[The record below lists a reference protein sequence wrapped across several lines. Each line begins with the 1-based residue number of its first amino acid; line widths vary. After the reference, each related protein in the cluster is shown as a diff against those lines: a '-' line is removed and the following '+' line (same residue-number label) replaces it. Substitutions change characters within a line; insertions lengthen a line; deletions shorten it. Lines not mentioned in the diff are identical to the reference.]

1 MYLLSLFKN
10 HLSIIRKCY
19 RMFAR
24 MITMKITSKD
34 IILDT
39 DERIRMQSEPVQ
51 LPLSN
56 EDRELLQAMLDYVR
70 NSQNDEIAEAE
81 DLQPAVGIAAVQ
93 VGVLK
98 QMIAV
103 VIPYEDGVDE
113 VALVN
118 PKIISESV
126 QNAYLDNGEG
136 CLSVKGEHPGH
147 VFRHARIKVRGY
159 DLIQDKNVTISA
171 EGYFAICLQHE
182 IDHLSGTLFYDH
194 IDANNPW
201 KSDDEAEVI

>member
-1 MYLLSLFKN
+1 
-10 HLSIIRKCY
+10 
-19 RMFAR
+19 
-24 MITMKITSKD
+24 MKITSKD

-136 CLSVKGEHPGH
+136 CLSVKGEHPVH

-159 DLIQDKNVTISA
+159 DLIQLRFRQKAILQSVFNMKSITYQVLFSTIILMPIIHGKVMMRQKS
-171 EGYFAICLQHE
+171 FKL
-182 IDHLSGTLFYDH
+182 LLF
-194 IDANNPW
+194 
-201 KSDDEAEVI
+201 

>member
-1 MYLLSLFKN
+1 
-10 HLSIIRKCY
+10 
-19 RMFAR
+19 
-24 MITMKITSKD
+24 MKLTSKD

-39 DERIRMQSEPVQ
+39 DPRIRMKSERVE
-51 LPLSN
+51 LPLKD
-56 EDRELLQAMLDYVR
+56 EDKELLSAMLEYVR
-70 NSQNDEIAEAE
+70 NSQDDEIAQKEG
-81 DLQPAVGIAAVQ
+81 LQPAVGIAAVQ

-126 QNAYLDNGEG
+126 QNAYLENGEG

-159 DLIQDKNVTISA
+159 DLITDQNVTIAA
-171 EGYFAICLQHE
+171 EGYFAIALQHE
-182 IDHLSGTLFYDH
+182 IDHLSGRLYYDH
-194 IDANNPW
+194 IDTKNPW
-201 KSDDEAEVI
+201 KSDDQAEVI

>member
-1 MYLLSLFKN
+1 
-10 HLSIIRKCY
+10 
-19 RMFAR
+19 
-24 MITMKITSKD
+24 MKITSKD

-39 DERIRMQSEPVQ
+39 DERIRMHSEPVT

-70 NSQNDEIAEAE
+70 NSQDDKISQEEG
-81 DLQPAVGIAAVQ
+81 LQPAVGIAAVQ

-113 VALVN
+113 VALAN

-136 CLSVKGEHPGH
+136 CLSVKANIRSCFPSC
-147 VFRHARIKVRGY
+147 
-159 DLIQDKNVTISA
+159 KNQSSW
-171 EGYFAICLQHE
+171 L
-182 IDHLSGTLFYDH
+182 
-194 IDANNPW
+194 
-201 KSDDEAEVI
+201 

>member
-1 MYLLSLFKN
+1 
-10 HLSIIRKCY
+10 
-19 RMFAR
+19 
-24 MITMKITSKD
+24 MKITSKD

-39 DERIRMQSEPVQ
+39 DERMRKSSEPVK

-56 EDRELLQAMLDYVR
+56 EDKELLQAMLDYVR
-70 NSQNDEIAEAE
+70 NSQDDEIAKAD

-113 VALVN
+113 VALAN

-126 QNAYLDNGEG
+126 QNAYLENGEG
-136 CLSVKGEHPGH
+136 CLSVKEEHPGH

-171 EGYFAICLQHE
+171 EGYYAIALQHE
-182 IDHLSGTLFYDH
+182 IDHLSGILFYDH
-194 IDANNPW
+194 IDAKNPW

>member
-1 MYLLSLFKN
+1 
-10 HLSIIRKCY
+10 
-19 RMFAR
+19 
-24 MITMKITSKD
+24 MKITSKD

-39 DERIRMQSEPVQ
+39 DERIRMQSEPVS

-56 EDRELLQAMLDYVR
+56 EDKELLQAMLDYVR
-70 NSQNDEIAEAE
+70 NSQDDEIAKAE
-81 DLQPAVGIAAVQ
+81 GLQPAVGIAAVQ

-126 QNAYLDNGEG
+126 QNAYLDNGEE
-136 CLSVKGEHPGH
+136 K
-147 VFRHARIKVRGY
+147 
-159 DLIQDKNVTISA
+159 LIN
-171 EGYFAICLQHE
+171 
-182 IDHLSGTLFYDH
+182 
-194 IDANNPW
+194 
-201 KSDDEAEVI
+201 

>member
-1 MYLLSLFKN
+1 
-10 HLSIIRKCY
+10 
-19 RMFAR
+19 
-24 MITMKITSKD
+24 MI
-34 IILDT
+34 
-39 DERIRMQSEPVQ
+39 
-51 LPLSN
+51 
-56 EDRELLQAMLDYVR
+56 
-70 NSQNDEIAEAE
+70 
-81 DLQPAVGIAAVQ
+81 G
-93 VGVLK
+93 
-98 QMIAV
+98 

-159 DLIQDKNVTISA
+159 DLIQDKNVTRFST

-182 IDHLSGTLFYDH
+182 IDHLSGTLFYDILMPIIH
-194 IDANNPW
+194 GKVMMRQ
-201 KSDDEAEVI
+201 KSFKLLLF

>member
-1 MYLLSLFKN
+1 
-10 HLSIIRKCY
+10 
-19 RMFAR
+19 
-24 MITMKITSKD
+24 MKITSKD

-39 DERIRMQSEPVQ
+39 DERIRMQSEPVS

-56 EDRELLQAMLDYVR
+56 EDKELLQAMLDYVR
-70 NSQNDEIAEAE
+70 NSQDDEIAKAE
-81 DLQPAVGIAAVQ
+81 GLQPAVGIAAVQ

-103 VIPYEDGVDE
+103 VIPYE
-113 VALVN
+113 
-118 PKIISESV
+118 IISESV

>member
-1 MYLLSLFKN
+1 
-10 HLSIIRKCY
+10 
-19 RMFAR
+19 
-24 MITMKITSKD
+24 MKITSKD

-39 DERIRMQSEPVQ
+39 DERIRMQSEPVS

-56 EDRELLQAMLDYVR
+56 EDKELLQAMLDYVR
-70 NSQNDEIAEAE
+70 NSQDDEIAKAE
-81 DLQPAVGIAAVQ
+81 GLQPAVGIAAVQ

-126 QNAYLDNGEG
+126 QNAYLDN
-136 CLSVKGEHPGH
+136 
-147 VFRHARIKVRGY
+147 
-159 DLIQDKNVTISA
+159 VTISA

>member
-1 MYLLSLFKN
+1 
-10 HLSIIRKCY
+10 
-19 RMFAR
+19 

-39 DERIRMQSEPVQ
+39 DERIRMHSEPVS

-56 EDRELLQAMLDYVR
+56 EDRELLEAMLEYVR
-70 NSQNDEIAEAE
+70 NSQDDEIAQAE
-81 DLQPAVGIAAVQ
+81 GLQPAVGIAAVQ

-159 DLIQDKNVTISA
+159 DLIQDKNITISA

-194 IDANNPW
+194 IDAKNPW

>member
-1 MYLLSLFKN
+1 
-10 HLSIIRKCY
+10 
-19 RMFAR
+19 
-24 MITMKITSKD
+24 MKITSKD

-39 DERIRMQSEPVQ
+39 DERIRMQSEPVS

-56 EDRELLQAMLDYVR
+56 EDKELLQAMLDYVR
-70 NSQNDEIAEAE
+70 NSQDDEIAKAE
-81 DLQPAVGIAAVQ
+81 GLQPAVGIAAVQ

-103 VIPYEDGVDE
+103 VIPYED
-113 VALVN
+113 
-118 PKIISESV
+118 
-126 QNAYLDNGEG
+126 G

>member
-1 MYLLSLFKN
+1 
-10 HLSIIRKCY
+10 
-19 RMFAR
+19 

-70 NSQNDEIAEAE
+70 NSQNDEIAKAE

-103 VIPYEDGVDE
+103 VVPYEDGVDE

-171 EGYFAICLQHE
+171 EDISQFAFNTKSITYQV
-182 IDHLSGTLFYDH
+182 LFSTIILMPIIH
-194 IDANNPW
+194 GKVMMRQ
-201 KSDDEAEVI
+201 KSFKLLLF